1 MFSSIITFKFD
12 LIFGSFLTFCPNG
25 LFLGSFLEAIASLV
39 VTKALTHSLTH
50 SVESQYLKNH
60 VNTLN
65 SNLVEKAKDII
76 RGDSLST
83 SHILTPSLTPSLT
96 N

>member
-1 MFSSIITFKFD
+1 MTESDGKFKSD
-12 LIFGSFLTFCPNG
+12 
-25 LFLGSFLEAIASLV
+25 LFLNSHTFAFLEAIASLV

-50 SVESQYLKNH
+50 SLCRVTILKKNH

-65 SNLVEKAKDII
+65 FHFVEKAKDII

-83 SHILTPSLTPSLT
+83 SHIFTHSLT